1 MKLPLQFNNK
11 RYLWVTPI
19 LPMLG
24 LLAFTGCANLGG
36 TAENQ
41 NGRND
46 RAAAYME
53 QSPAQVQP
61 VDSDPGPDYEW
72 FY

>member
-1 MKLPLQFNNK
+1 M
-11 RYLWVTPI
+11 TPI
-19 LPMLG
+19 LAMLS

-41 NGRND
+41 NLRTN
-46 RAAAYME
+46 RVAAYME
-53 QSPAQVQP
+53 QSPAQAQP
-61 VDSDPGPDYEW
+61 ADSDRGPDYEW

>member
-1 MKLPLQFNNK
+1 MKLLLNNK

-24 LLAFTGCANLGG
+24 LLAFSGCANLDG

-41 NGRND
+41 NAGNNRV
-46 RAAAYME
+46 AAYMNG
-53 QSPAQVQP
+53 SAAQVQP
-61 VDSDPGPDYEW
+61 ADSDQDPDYEW